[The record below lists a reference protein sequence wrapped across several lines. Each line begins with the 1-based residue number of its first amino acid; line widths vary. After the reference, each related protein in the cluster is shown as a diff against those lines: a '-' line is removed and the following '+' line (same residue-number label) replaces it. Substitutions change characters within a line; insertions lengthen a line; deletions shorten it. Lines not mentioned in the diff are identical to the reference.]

1 MLSNSQG
8 GLSEA
13 QLKELETK
21 GSADL
26 GDGVGPLIGCLAKE
40 YQQVHW
46 YRYRKKN
53 LQKQN
58 FLESKSDLLKY
69 KIQAGAWPSLSLESS
84 YLTVKGSE
92 PRLTNFDDYDGDHPA
107 DW

>member
-1 MLSNSQG
+1 MPKNTNRYTG
-8 GLSEA
+8 TGTHKICEA
-13 QLKELETK
+13 KSKCTK
-21 GSADL
+21 
-26 GDGVGPLIGCLAKE
+26 K
-40 YQQVHW
+40 YKN
-46 YRYRKKN
+46 RKKN

>member
-13 QLKELETK
+13 QFKELETK

-46 YRYRKKN
+46 YLVPGTHKSCEVKSKCTKN
-53 LQKQN
+53 YKN
-58 FLESKSDLLKY
+58 GKS
-69 KIQAGAWPSLSLESS
+69 
-84 YLTVKGSE
+84 LT
-92 PRLTNFDDYDGDHPA
+92 F
-107 DW
+107 